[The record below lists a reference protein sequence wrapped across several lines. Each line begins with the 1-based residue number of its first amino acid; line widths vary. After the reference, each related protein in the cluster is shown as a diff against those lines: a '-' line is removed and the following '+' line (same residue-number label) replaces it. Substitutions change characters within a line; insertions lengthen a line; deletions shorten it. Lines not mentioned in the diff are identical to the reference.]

1 MNESYLKINKIRT
14 FINIVTATAFL
25 LFSAYHIYLFTQITA
40 SRPGRL
46 LGIISFLC
54 LAFAAVSTMIPKPAF
69 RLLRTVLM
77 IGGLALNF
85 IIRLFNAGVIFGRL
99 DFANIPSVLNCAIYV
114 FSQLAE
120 LLLLVYYVF
129 FRHNPKL
136 NSKRGLVI
144 FLMTFVI
151 LLYAACLVMECVL
164 LMKYRM
170 NIDLS
175 RKFTVIS
182 RFLYFIGFAGIA
194 VNFMLPVHKV
204 SKSNDFM
211 NQPPED
217 DDLLF
222 STSESSAKKQNK
234 KKANKNKKKRL
245 PSDYD
250 NDFVL

>member
-1 MNESYLKINKIRT
+1 
-14 FINIVTATAFL
+14 
-25 LFSAYHIYLFTQITA
+25 
-40 SRPGRL
+40 
-46 LGIISFLC
+46 
-54 LAFAAVSTMIPKPAF
+54 MIPKPAF
-69 RLLRTVLM
+69 RILRTVLM

-85 IIRLFNAGVIFGRL
+85 IIRLSNAGAMFGML
-99 DFANIPSVLNCAIYV
+99 NFAYVPSVLNCAIYV

-129 FRHNPKL
+129 FRYNPKL

-144 FLMTFVI
+144 FLMSFVI

-182 RFLYFIGFAGIA
+182 RFLYFIGFASVA
-194 VNFMLPVHKV
+194 VNFMLPVKEPEDP
-204 SKSNDFM
+204 NDLM

-217 DDLLF
+217 DDFLF
-222 STSESSAKKQNK
+222 STSESSAEKP
-234 KKANKNKKKRL
+234 NKNAKNVPL
-245 PSDYD
+245 PTDYD

>member
-1 MNESYLKINKIRT
+1 MNKSYLKINKIRT
-14 FINIVTATAFL
+14 FINIVTAAAFL
-25 LFSAYHIYLFTQITA
+25 LFSAYHIYLFVQITA
-40 SRPGRL
+40 SRPGRMF
-46 LGIISFLC
+46 GIISFLC
-54 LAFAAVSTMIPKPAF
+54 LAFAAISAMIRKPAF
-69 RLLRTVLM
+69 RVLRTVLL

-85 IIRLFNAGVIFGRL
+85 IIRLFNAGAMFGML
-99 DFANIPSVLNCAIYV
+99 NFAYVPSVLNCAVYV

-120 LLLLVYYVF
+120 LILLVYYVF

-144 FLMTFVI
+144 FLMSFVI
-151 LLYAACLVMECVL
+151 VLYAACFIMECVL

-175 RKFTVIS
+175 RKFTGIS
-182 RFLYFIGFAGIA
+182 RFLYCIGFVSIA
-194 VNFMLPVHKV
+194 VNFMLPLQKLE
-204 SKSNDFM
+204 DTDDLM

-217 DDLLF
+217 DYLLF
-222 STSESSAKKQNK
+222 STSESNK
-234 KKANKNKKKRL
+234 KNQIKTNKNKQKRL

>member
-1 MNESYLKINKIRT
+1 
-14 FINIVTATAFL
+14 
-25 LFSAYHIYLFTQITA
+25 
-40 SRPGRL
+40 
-46 LGIISFLC
+46 
-54 LAFAAVSTMIPKPAF
+54 
-69 RLLRTVLM
+69 M
-77 IGGLALNF
+77 IGGLSLNF
-85 IIRLFNAGVIFGRL
+85 IIRLLNAGAMFGML
-99 DFANIPSVLNCAIYV
+99 NFAYVPSVLNCAIYV

-136 NSKRGLVI
+136 NSKRKLVI
-144 FLMTFVI
+144 FLMSFVI
-151 LLYAACLVMECVL
+151 VLYVACLIMECVL

-182 RFLYFIGFAGIA
+182 RFLYCIGFVSMA
-194 VNFMLPVHKV
+194 VNFMLPVQELEDP
-204 SKSNDFM
+204 NDLM
-211 NQPPED
+211 NQPPD

-222 STSESSAKKQNK
+222 PTSESSANKQKKT
-234 KKANKNKKKRL
+234 NKNKQKRL

>member
-69 RLLRTVLM
+69 RILRTVLM

-234 KKANKNKKKRL
+234 KKTNKNKQKRL